1 MSDCRVFCIHIPA
14 LHKPYNYKQ
23 KCLIVKTFASTFL
36 FSTHPTVINRKV
48 WLIVASFASTFLF
61 FTDPTVIN
69 RKVWLSYLSN
79 TWKVQKNAIYWDK
92 TQPAHFR
99 SNPLCQAANQHLNKL
114 NGEKQRKLRWKA
126 NPLIFFGWT
135 MSFSCPVLVISAIKV
150 HACLSGHW
158 RRRHPWDRN
167 RTTKQK
173 TRPAFTEHYGGRW
186 PSQRQ
191 RLRSFDSGRG
201 SDVGNDAIVAND
213 TSSGTFKQWT
223 SLIIHWAN

>member
-1 MSDCRVFCIHIPA
+1 MS
-14 LHKPYNYKQ
+14 
-23 KCLIVKTFASTFL
+23 FASTFL
-36 FSTHPTVINRKV
+36 FS
-48 WLIVASFASTFLF
+48 
-61 FTDPTVIN
+61 TDPTVIN

-135 MSFSCPVLVISAIKV
+135 MSFSCPMFVISSIKV

-158 RRRHPWDRN
+158 SRRHPWDRN
-167 RTTKQK
+167 RTTKHYK
-173 TRPAFTEHYGGRW
+173 TKNPPSLHRALRRPMSLTKAKTLWG
-186 PSQRQ
+186 
-191 RLRSFDSGRG
+191 
-201 SDVGNDAIVAND
+201 
-213 TSSGTFKQWT
+213 QWT
-223 SLIIHWAN
+223 AGE